1 MFLFKLIVFFCY
13 KISIIL
19 FNYILLCDRSND
31 FSLKDTVWQMDFDR
45 PDTDFFFWSMIFES
59 TYLKFKDLSSKEVAV
74 IILLFCLFL
83 SNNSI
88 FKLLSKSKLDLDKF
102 SIIDMFDPDNPEIGA
117 ERVSRFT
124 ESMAQ
129 IADGTFFHRPTG
141 AQGHQPAHATSHQN
155 HKPIFDRCALQ
166 PRLGHC
172 MHIWG

>member
-1 MFLFKLIVFFCY
+1 MTNWMTIHLPHNKMPAGMSLQNLI
-13 KISIIL
+13 L
-19 FNYILLCDRSND
+19 GDNG
-31 FSLKDTVWQMDFDR
+31 
-45 PDTDFFFWSMIFES
+45 
-59 TYLKFKDLSSKEVAV
+59 
-74 IILLFCLFL
+74 
-83 SNNSI
+83 I
-88 FKLLSKSKLDLDKF
+88 FKPGFDKF